1 MRVVVV
7 VDGDGGALSL
17 LSSPEEEKGRVV
29 TPTLT
34 VDTLLQFRSLN
45 AAFVD
50 LARILDTVM
59 MAMRCDGLID

>member
-1 MRVVVV
+1 MRVDDGVDG
-7 VDGDGGALSL
+7 VDGDSVAVALSL
-17 LSSPEEEKGRVV
+17 LSSLEEEKGRVLTL
-29 TPTLT
+29 TPT

-59 MAMRCDGLID
+59 MAM